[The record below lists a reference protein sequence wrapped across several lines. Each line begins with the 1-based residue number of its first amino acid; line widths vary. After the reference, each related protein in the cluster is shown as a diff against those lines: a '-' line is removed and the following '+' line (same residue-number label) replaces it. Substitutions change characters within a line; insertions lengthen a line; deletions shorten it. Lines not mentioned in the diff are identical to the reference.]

1 MRIFFKLCAGGF
13 NQIFK
18 TLVQLFGC
26 GICVSSHTNEL
37 FKVTK
42 HAFTYNSPFEEM
54 IVHVKFLLSYAPPEI
69 SEFKNRRTTI
79 NKTNLSI
86 FLNKDSLSSR
96 EIEKQTKKEEKHF
109 YQPSGYFYRGSFFFF
124 DEGFSRIA
132 RFLVVN
138 NASLNS
144 VWRMHTIRPHIF

>member
-1 MRIFFKLCAGGF
+1 
-13 NQIFK
+13 
-18 TLVQLFGC
+18 
-26 GICVSSHTNEL
+26 
-37 FKVTK
+37 
-42 HAFTYNSPFEEM
+42 M

-109 YQPSGYFYRGSFFFF
+109 YQPSGYFYRGSLFF
-124 DEGFSRIA
+124 DEVFSRIA

-144 VWRMHTIRPHIF
+144 VWKIHTIGPQNF

>member
-1 MRIFFKLCAGGF
+1 MHKIWVLWLILSYRNPFWKNIFWKCIKGALP
-13 NQIFK
+13 
-18 TLVQLFGC
+18 TSV
-26 GICVSSHTNEL
+26 EL

-109 YQPSGYFYRGSFFFF
+109 YQPSGYFYRGSFFFLMR
-124 DEGFSRIA
+124 GFRESRA
-132 RFLVVN
+132 FW
-138 NASLNS
+138 SLITL
-144 VWRMHTIRPHIF
+144 R